1 MTDFA
6 GAWLASVFGTDI
18 KRAIKRKHAT
28 RWDADPFALGA
39 MSAAAPGA
47 ADARKVLMEPLGG
60 RLWFAGEAVHETQW
74 GTVNGAWESGTRVAE
89 AVLRKLGALKET
101 GEDKPSRSSRQKS
114 SRRRRGE
121 EE

>member
-1 MTDFA
+1 
-6 GAWLASVFGTDI
+6 
-18 KRAIKRKHAT
+18 
-28 RWDADPFALGA
+28 
-39 MSAAAPGA
+39 
-47 ADARKVLMEPLGG
+47 
-60 RLWFAGEAVHETQW
+60 VHETQW